1 MIAARKE
8 PTTGTAGAAA
18 AARRIL
24 IAYVGGAAALIA
36 LLIVSLAVGEARLSV
51 RTVAEALTARDAAIL
66 DHTIV
71 WGVRMPRAVIG
82 IVAGAGLAVAG
93 ALLQTVTR
101 NPLASASTLGINA
114 GAFFVVVAG
123 TVFFPAALKSQPLPF
138 AAAGGAGAALLA
150 FAMAG
155 GRSAPPIRMTLSGMI
170 VSMVLA
176 SFTGAIQLFY
186 ENATQSLFMWG
197 SGSLVQ
203 LDWNGVTHAWPW
215 VAGGLA
221 AAMLLSR
228 QFDVLALDEQ
238 SARGLGQRSGAV
250 RLAGA
255 GLAVLLAAAVV
266 SVVGP
271 IGFVG
276 LVAPH
281 LVRLMGM
288 HAHRAL
294 LPAAAL
300 WGAALVTGADIVA
313 RAFRST
319 LGELPAGAVT
329 AAVGAPWLIWL
340 VLRRL
345 KAEGGGA
352 SASMSVG
359 FRRRRAP
366 FGALAPAFGALLL
379 AGLVGSL
386 AFGGTRIPLG
396 DVIAAV
402 FGQDGAS
409 SFAVLQLRLPRS
421 LVAAAAGMALALSGL
436 LMQTAVRNPLADAS
450 VIGVTQGAAV
460 GALLLLV
467 VYPQSSV
474 HLLPFA
480 AMAGAT
486 AAAASIF
493 GLAWRRSLRPTVVI
507 LLGIAMSAVCSA
519 IVQVLVIQSKLG
531 ASAALVWLSGS
542 TYARTWGALWQIG
555 ICVAIVLTVVWWMG
569 RRLDLLAFQ
578 DESATGL
585 GLPVRNVRLAAA
597 GLAVAVS
604 GVAVAN
610 VGTIGF
616 LGLIAPHA
624 VRLLVGQHSR
634 HSAVL
639 SALLGGLLLVAADTV
654 GRTLLA
660 PKEIPSGL
668 VVSLLGTPYFLYLMY
683 RSRADRR
690 G

>member
-1 MIAARKE
+1 MIASRKTAPLGGRATAR
-8 PTTGTAGAAA
+8 GAV
-18 AARRIL
+18 L
-24 IAYVGGAAALIA
+24 AYAGGAALLVALF
-36 LLIVSLAVGEARLSV
+36 LVSLMLGEARLSA
-51 RTVAEALTARDAAIL
+51 RTVWESLTARDASVL
-66 DHTIV
+66 EHSIV
-71 WGVRMPRAVIG
+71 WGLRMPRAAIG
-82 IVAGAGLAVAG
+82 IIAGAGLAVAG

-101 NPLASASTLGINA
+101 NPLSSASTLGINA

-123 TVFFPAALKSQPLPF
+123 TVFFPAALKAQPLLF

-155 GRSAPPIRMTLSGMI
+155 GRSASPIRMTLAGMI

-176 SFTGAIQLFY
+176 SFTGAIQLFH
-186 ENATQSLFMWG
+186 ENATQSLFIWG

-203 LDWNGVTHAWPW
+203 LDWSGVAHAWPW
-215 VAGGLA
+215 TVGGLA
-221 AAMLLSR
+221 AALLLSR
-228 QFDVLALDEQ
+228 QFDVLALDEE
-238 SARGLGQRSGAV
+238 SARGLGQRAGSI

-281 LVRLMGM
+281 LVRLLGV

-294 LPAAAL
+294 LPSAAL
-300 WGAALVTGADIVA
+300 WGAALVTGADIAA

-329 AAVGAPWLIWL
+329 AAIGAPWLIWL

-359 FRRRRAP
+359 FRSRRAP
-366 FGALAPAFGALLL
+366 FGALAAGFAVLLAAGAL
-379 AGLVGSL
+379 VSL
-386 AFGGTRIPLG
+386 AFGGTPIPL
-396 DVIAAV
+396 DDAIAAL
-402 FGQDGAS
+402 FGQGGGTS
-409 SFAVLQLRLPRS
+409 SFAILELRLPRT
-421 LVAAAAGMALALSGL
+421 LVAVAAGMALALSGL
-436 LMQTAVRNPLADAS
+436 LLQTAVRNPLADAS
-450 VIGVTQGAAV
+450 VIGATQGAAV
-460 GALLLLV
+460 GALLLIV
-467 VYPQSSV
+467 VFPAASA
-474 HLLPFA
+474 HLQPIA
-480 AMAGAT
+480 AMAGAAI
-486 AAAASIF
+486 AAATIF

-507 LLGIAMSAVCSA
+507 LLGVAMSAVCSA
-519 IVQVLVIQSKLG
+519 IVQLLVIQSKLG
-531 ASAALVWLSGS
+531 ASAALAWLAGS
-542 TYARTWGALWQIG
+542 TYARTWPSFWQIG
-555 ICVAIVLTVVWWMG
+555 VAVAIALVAIAWMG

-578 DESATGL
+578 DDSAAGL
-585 GLPVRNVRLAAA
+585 GLPVRHARLTAAA
-597 GLAVAVS
+597 LAVAVS

-616 LGLIAPHA
+616 VGLIAPHA

-634 HSAVL
+634 RSAVL

-683 RSRADRR
+683 RSRTDRR

>member
-1 MIAARKE
+1 MIAAKKE
-8 PTTGTAGAAA
+8 PASGTGE
-18 AARRIL
+18 AARRL
-24 IAYVGGAAALIA
+24 LLAYVGGAAALAA
-36 LLIVSLAVGEARLSV
+36 LLLVSLAVGEARLSA
-51 RTVAEALTARDAAIL
+51 RTVFEALTARDAGVL
-66 DHTIV
+66 EHTIV

-114 GAFFVVVAG
+114 GAFFLVVAG
-123 TVFFPAALKSQPLPF
+123 TVFFPAALKSQPLLF

-203 LDWNGVTHAWPW
+203 LDWTGVTHAWPW

-221 AAMLLSR
+221 AALLFSR
-228 QFDVLALDEQ
+228 QFDVLALDEE
-238 SARGLGQRSGAV
+238 SARSLGQRSGTM

-329 AAVGAPWLIWL
+329 AAVGAPWLIYL

-352 SASMSVG
+352 SSSMSVG

-366 FGALAPAFGALLL
+366 FGALALAFGALLL
-379 AGLVGSL
+379 AGTVGSL
-386 AFGGTRIPLG
+386 AFGGTRLPLG
-396 DVIAAV
+396 DVVAAV
-402 FGQDGAS
+402 FGQGDGAS
-409 SFAVLQLRLPRS
+409 SFAVLQLRLPRT
-421 LVAAAAGMALALSGL
+421 LVAVAAGMALALSGL

-460 GALLLLV
+460 GALLLIV
-467 VYPQSSV
+467 VYPEASAQ
-474 HLLPFA
+474 LLPFA
-480 AMAGAT
+480 AMAGA
-486 AAAASIF
+486 AAAAAAIF

-507 LLGIAMSAVCSA
+507 LLGVAMSAVCSA

-542 TYARTWGALWQIG
+542 TYARTWSSLWQIG
-555 ICVAIVLTVVWWMG
+555 VCVAIALAVVWWMG

-578 DESATGL
+578 DDSATGL

-597 GLAVAVS
+597 GLAVAIS

-624 VRLLVGQHSR
+624 VRLMVGQHSR
-634 HSAVL
+634 QSAVL

-654 GRTLLA
+654 GRTMLA

>member
-1 MIAARKE
+1 MMASQRTASPEGREAAR
-8 PTTGTAGAAA
+8 GGAV
-18 AARRIL
+18 L
-24 IAYVGGAAALIA
+24 AYVGGAVLLVA
-36 LLIVSLAVGEARLSV
+36 LLLVSLAVGEARLSV
-51 RTVAEALTARDAAIL
+51 RTVWEALTLRDSSVL
-66 DHTIV
+66 EHSIV

-101 NPLASASTLGINA
+101 NPLSSTSTLGINA

-123 TVFFPAALKSQPLPF
+123 TVFFPAALTAQPLLF
-138 AAAGGAGAALLA
+138 AAAGGTGAALLA

-155 GRSAPPIRMTLSGMI
+155 GRSASPIRMTLAGMI

-203 LDWNGVTHAWPW
+203 LDWSGVVHAWPW
-215 VAGGLA
+215 TAAGVALA
-221 AAMLLSR
+221 LLLSR
-228 QFDVLALDEQ
+228 QFDVLALDEE
-238 SARGLGQRSGAV
+238 SARSLGQRSGAI

-255 GLAVLLAAAVV
+255 GIAVLLAATVV

-288 HAHRAL
+288 HVHRAL

-300 WGAALVTGADIVA
+300 WGAALVTGADVIA

-329 AAVGAPWLIWL
+329 AAIGAPWLIWL

-345 KAEGGGA
+345 KSEGGGGA

-366 FGALAPAFGALLL
+366 FGAMAALFGALLVVVTI
-379 AGLVGSL
+379 ASL
-386 AFGGTRIPLG
+386 AFGGTRIPVG

-402 FGQDGAS
+402 FGGGGETS
-409 SFAVLQLRLPRS
+409 SFAVLQLRLPRT

-460 GALLLLV
+460 GALLLIV
-467 VYPQSSV
+467 AFPQASV

-480 AMAGAT
+480 AMAGAG
-486 AAAASIF
+486 AAAAAIF

-507 LLGIAMSAVCSA
+507 LLGVAMSAVCSA

-531 ASAALVWLSGS
+531 ASAALVWLTGS
-542 TYARTWGALWQIG
+542 TYARTWSSFWQIFAS
-555 ICVAIVLTVVWWMG
+555 VAIVLAVVAWMG

-578 DESATGL
+578 DDSATGL
-585 GLPVRNVRLAAA
+585 GLPVRHARLTAAA
-597 GLAVAVS
+597 LAVAVS

-624 VRLLVGQHSR
+624 VRLLVGQHTRS
-634 HSAVL
+634 SAVL
-639 SALLGGLLLVAADTV
+639 SVLLGGVLLVAADTV

-668 VVSLLGTPYFLYLMY
+668 VVALLGTPYFLYLMY
-683 RSRADRR
+683 RSRSDRR